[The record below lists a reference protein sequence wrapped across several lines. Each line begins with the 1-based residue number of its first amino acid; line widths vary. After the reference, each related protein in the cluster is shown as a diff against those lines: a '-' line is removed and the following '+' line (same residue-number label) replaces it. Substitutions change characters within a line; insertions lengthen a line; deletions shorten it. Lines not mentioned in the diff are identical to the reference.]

1 MIAFINTF
9 LSYLLVMIVFLVL
22 IFAAV
27 ILGKKLR
34 DKKDLSDAMK
44 ASEMADASKNDES
57 NEE

>member
-22 IFAAV
+22 IVAAV

-34 DKKDLSDAMK
+34 DKKDLSDALK
-44 ASEMADASKNDES
+44 ASEAVDES
-57 NEE
+57 TSEE